1 MGAGNQ
7 QERLSTHEAKRWFLA
22 GFIEGEGSLCVSIK
36 SHPGSRF
43 GWLVDPEFFLYQH
56 ESGRE
61 VLELARE
68 VFGTGRIS
76 PKPGNVHVLVFAIAS
91 RRSLMEQ
98 VIPFYKTYMPFSAKR
113 PIFERFREIVYAM
126 EDGKEHQTREGLV
139 RIVRLA
145 YEMNPASKGK
155 QRKRT
160 IEEVVER
167 ILRDHTP
174 DTSKQTEVKIWSRP
188 LGD

>member
-7 QERLSTHEAKRWFLA
+7 QERLSVEEAKRWFLA

-43 GWLVDPEFFLYQH
+43 GLYVDPEFFLYQH
-56 ESGRE
+56 ESGRS

-68 VFGTGRIS
+68 VFGTGRIF
-76 PKPGNVHVLVFAIAS
+76 PKPGNEHVLVYAIAS
-91 RRSLMEQ
+91 RRSLVEK
-98 VIPFYKTYMPFSAKR
+98 VIPFFETYMTFSYKR
-113 PIFERFREIVYAM
+113 PIFERFRTIVYAQ
-126 EDGKEHQTREGLV
+126 ESKEHFTREGLV
-139 RIVRLA
+139 RIVRMA

-155 QRKRT
+155 ERLRT
-160 IEEVVER
+160 LDEVTER

-174 DTSKQTEVKIWSRP
+174 DTLEDFEVKIWSSP
-188 LGD
+188 LSD

>member
-7 QERLSTHEAKRWFLA
+7 QERLSTGEAKRWFIA

-56 ESGRE
+56 ESGRS

-68 VFGTGRIS
+68 IFGTGRIF
-76 PKPGNVHVLVFAIAS
+76 PKPGNERVLVFAIAS
-91 RRSLMEQ
+91 RRSLMEK
-98 VIPFYKTYMPFSAKR
+98 VIPFFEHYMAFSAKR

-126 EDGKEHQTREGLV
+126 EDGKEHLTREGLI

-155 QRKRT
+155 PRKRT
-160 IEEVVER
+160 IDEVVER

-174 DTSKQTEVKIWSRP
+174 DTSIEVKIWSSP